1 MRVRSSRKDSERLQQ
16 ETSRGSCWKEAGGCQ
31 GALATAAP
39 AMLWLWA
46 RYQSRA
52 GMYFVAFCFPS
63 CDAYLTQGRICC
75 QLCVL
80 KQTGPWRAAVS
91 SWSPQEQE
99 AAHSCAGI
107 RAMCLR
113 LVLSPHNGMDTAPL
127 CRVPHVNAFTQC
139 SEGHSLLALCS
150 LQKL

>member
-16 ETSRGSCWKEAGGCQ
+16 ETSRGFCWREAGGCQ

-46 RYQSRA
+46 RYQEQSRN
-52 GMYFVAFCFPS
+52 VFCSFLFPQLRCIPHSGPYLLSALCAQADWPLESS
-63 CDAYLTQGRICC
+63 CLLMG
-75 QLCVL
+75 
-80 KQTGPWRAAVS
+80 
-91 SWSPQEQE
+91 PQEQE
-99 AAHSCAGI
+99 AAHSCSGI

-113 LVLSPHNGMDTAPL
+113 LVLSPHNVMDTTPL